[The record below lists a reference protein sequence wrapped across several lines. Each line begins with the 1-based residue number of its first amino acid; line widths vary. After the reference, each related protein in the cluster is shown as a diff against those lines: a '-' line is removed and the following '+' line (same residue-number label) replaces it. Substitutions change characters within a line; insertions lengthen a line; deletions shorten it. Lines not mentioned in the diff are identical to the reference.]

1 MDAKER
7 LMQIVEDKQ
16 NEFIKASDQIWHT
29 PETRFAVEKSVQPYY
44 DVLEK
49 EGFEIKKGI
58 ADMDYSFEA
67 TWGKGK
73 PVIGMLAEY
82 DALGNLSQVAG
93 ATEHQPIV
101 AGDNGHGCGH
111 NVLGTAALAGAVA
124 IKTLMEEEHLSGTI
138 KLFGCPAEES
148 GYGKAFMARDGIF
161 SDLDIALANHPMDSM
176 SGWGSSSLAVLQC
189 YYQFTGI
196 PAHAA
201 AAPEMGRSA
210 LDAAELMNIGVQ
222 FLREHIIDSAR
233 IHYAFIDAGGESA
246 NVVQPSAKLYYFIRA
261 PHVDQAKAIFARVNK
276 IAEGAALMTET
287 KLTKEFDA
295 GCSDFIANKPL
306 TRAIDRNL
314 DIVGPLKLT
323 KEELAFEKNSLRL
336 FLMPASKI
344 YIIGLSIHFLIGL
357 KSRSKQKLILALL
370 CTSCRLNLVMK
381 LLVPLMSGMSAKS
394 CQPLNLRMALNL
406 KAPLHTAGNGFQMAF
421 LVLLIRDYC

>member
-148 GYGKAFMARDGIF
+148 GY
-161 SDLDIALANHPMDSM
+161 
-176 SGWGSSSLAVLQC
+176 
-189 YYQFTGI
+189 
-196 PAHAA
+196 
-201 AAPEMGRSA
+201 E
-210 LDAAELMNIGVQ
+210 
-222 FLREHIIDSAR
+222 
-233 IHYAFIDAGGESA
+233 
-246 NVVQPSAKLYYFIRA
+246 
-261 PHVDQAKAIFARVNK
+261 
-276 IAEGAALMTET
+276 
-287 KLTKEFDA
+287 
-295 GCSDFIANKPL
+295 
-306 TRAIDRNL
+306 
-314 DIVGPLKLT
+314 
-323 KEELAFEKNSLRL
+323 
-336 FLMPASKI
+336 
-344 YIIGLSIHFLIGL
+344 
-357 KSRSKQKLILALL
+357 
-370 CTSCRLNLVMK
+370 K
-381 LLVPLMSGMSAKS
+381 LLWLEMVFSA
-394 CQPLNLRMALNL
+394 
-406 KAPLHTAGNGFQMAF
+406 T
-421 LVLLIRDYC
+421 